1 MNKFAKILAWVLIGV
16 GALIILAGI
25 VSLFIHPIIGNTF
38 PATERLAER
47 LADRPQALQA
57 LRNVASNRMLGGI
70 SFMRSGAMFLFGL
83 LVAAFGTLLH
93 LIANK
98 NTVHA
103 EDAQVVAAESKSSA
117 KK

>member
-1 MNKFAKILAWVLIGV
+1 MNKFAKILAWVLIGA

-25 VSLFIHPIIGNTF
+25 VSLFIHPVIGTAL
-38 PATERLAER
+38 PAAARLGAR
-47 LADRPQALQA
+47 QA
-57 LRNVASNRMLGGI
+57 LRTVASSRMLGGM

-83 LVAAFGTLLH
+83 LVAAFGTMLH

-98 NTVHA
+98 HA
-103 EDAQVVAAESKSSA
+103 QYVEESQVVAAESKPST